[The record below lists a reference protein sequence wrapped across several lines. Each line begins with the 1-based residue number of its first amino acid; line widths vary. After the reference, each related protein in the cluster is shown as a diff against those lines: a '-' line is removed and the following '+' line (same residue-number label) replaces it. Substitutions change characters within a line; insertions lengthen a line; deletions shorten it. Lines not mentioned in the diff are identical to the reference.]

1 MAVKSK
7 SKAKPQAESAA
18 KPNSPVKSVD
28 DSKTPASKR
37 DENEAT
43 GKTKKAAEVKN
54 EAKKA
59 KVKTD
64 KAEQKPSKS
73 KILAPPPGSDSEDE
87 EPNKP
92 QPKSS
97 SKAPSSKQP
106 IALISA
112 NANAKSSKQA
122 VTKPTKSKQKAKS
135 PTPPP
140 SDSENASD
148 AGQNEEEEEE
158 VHLYGFS
165 TDDDDSS
172 DEDEVAVDSAKPGLS
187 AFEVAKLPTV
197 AKDDE
202 SVKRRLEKA
211 KRQTT
216 EDRGVVYI
224 GRLPHGFYEDQLRGY
239 FSQFGDITRLR
250 ISRNKKTG
258 KSKHYGFIEFDS
270 SSVAQIVAETMDN
283 YLLTGH
289 ILRCKL
295 IPKDEVHPELWIGA
309 NRKWRAVPRDR
320 VVRVQQNKPRTREQR
335 VKANKRLIKRQSE
348 RKRKLEE
355 LGIDYEFNAVGYKKS
370 KVDVKA

>member
-18 KPNSPVKSVD
+18 KPRSPVKSVD

-59 KVKTD
+59 KVKAD

-73 KILAPPPGSDSEDE
+73 KILAPPLGSDSEDE

-122 VTKPTKSKQKAKS
+122 VTKPTKSKQKVKS

-148 AGQNEEEEEE
+148 ADQNEEEEE

-216 EDRGVVYI
+216 ENRGVVYI

-320 VVRVQQNKPRTREQR
+320 VVRVQQNKARSSPRTREQR

-355 LGIDYEFNAVGYKKS
+355 LGIDYEFNAVGYVS
-370 KVDVKA
+370 F